1 MMEQYFAIKEQ
12 YPDCLLFYRL
22 GDFYELFY
30 EDALEAARI
39 LEITLTSR
47 NKNAEDPIPM
57 CGVPHHAAKEYI
69 RTLIEYGKKVA
80 ICEQLEDPKMTK
92 GMVKRDVVQ
101 VLTPGT
107 YMEYS
112 QQTTNNYLVAL
123 TQTADHRY
131 ALAYV
136 DVATG
141 ELKGTLLASM
151 EEVRSECSSLRTK
164 ELVVCGQISD
174 DLVEMG
180 QYFGILLSPIDAVEI
195 EASQCD
201 SLLTEI
207 TVPEVRLA
215 FEILLTY
222 LQKTQKRS
230 FTHLQQASYYQTDF
244 YLAMNYEAK
253 RNLEL
258 TTTIRTQQKQGS
270 LLWFLD
276 ETQTA
281 MGARLLKQWV
291 EKPLVIEQDIL
302 ERHAL
307 VESLNQHYFER
318 SDFIESLKRVYD
330 LERIVGKVSF
340 GTANARDLLQLKQ
353 TLAQIPTFQAI
364 AESMDSPEWS
374 QMRQQL
380 HDVPELY
387 HLIDEAIDEDAPLVL
402 SEGKIIK
409 KGYHE
414 KLDTYRETTLY
425 GKEWI
430 AALQQKER
438 DITGVKSLKISYNK
452 VFGYYIEITKA
463 NLLLL
468 DTSRYERK
476 QTLSNAERFVTP
488 ELKEKEALILEAEEK
503 STQLE
508 YELFVAVREQVKNYT
523 ILLQQLA
530 KAIAKIDVLQAFS
543 VVSEH
548 YQLVKPQISFTNRKL
563 EIIDG
568 RHPVVE
574 KVMGRTSYVPNSI
587 VMEPDNHLLLIT
599 GPNMSGKSTYMRQ
612 LALAVILSQIGC
624 FVPATSAQIP
634 IFTKIFTR
642 IGAAD
647 DLISG
652 QSTFMV
658 EMMETNVAL
667 REANAFSLLL
677 FDEIGRGT
685 ATYDGMALAEAIIGY
700 IHEHLSA
707 KVLFSTHYHELTRLS
722 EVYVDLKNV
731 HVGAIEKDGE
741 VVFLHKIMDGPAD
754 KSYGIHVAKLAGLP
768 NSLLTQAEQILENLE
783 QQAPV
788 NKITQ
793 PITTLNDANTQA
805 SEQLSLFAEE
815 NENSAVI
822 EAIQQANLMNMTPLQ
837 AMQLI
842 DEWQRMI
849 RR

>member
-30 EDALEAARI
+30 DDALEAARI

-80 ICEQLEDPKMTK
+80 ICEQMEDPKLTK
-92 GMVKRDVVQ
+92 GMVKRAVVQ

-107 YMEYS
+107 YLEHS
-112 QQTTNNYLVAL
+112 QQNVNHYLVSLVQA
-123 TQTADHRY
+123 TNGHY
-131 ALAYV
+131 GLAYV
-136 DVATG
+136 DVSTG
-141 ELKGTLLASM
+141 ELKGTILSSF
-151 EEVRSECSSLRTK
+151 EEVRSECSTLKTK
-164 ELVVCGQISD
+164 ELVLLQSQ
-174 DLVEMG
+174 EM
-180 QYFGILLSPIDAVEI
+180 PEI
-195 EASQCD
+195 EDMCAYFDILVSRIALQEESTEECAD
-201 SLLTEI
+201 LLTEI
-207 TVPEVRLA
+207 ELPAVRQA
-215 FEILLTY
+215 FACLFAY
-222 LQKTQKRS
+222 LRQTQMRS
-230 FTHLQQASYYQTDF
+230 LTHLQQASF
-244 YLAMNYEAK
+244 YETNFFLMMNYEAK

-258 TTTIRTQQKQGS
+258 TATIRTQQKQGS

-281 MGARLLKQWV
+281 MGARLLKNWL
-291 EKPLVIEQDIL
+291 EKPLIL
-302 ERHAL
+302 EQEITKRHDL

-318 SDFIESLKRVYD
+318 SDFIETLKKVYD

-340 GTANARDLLQLKQ
+340 GTANARDLLHLKQ
-353 TLAQIPTFQAI
+353 TLEQIPLFQAI
-364 AESMDSPEWS
+364 ADNVEHPQW
-374 QMRQQL
+374 QNLKKQL
-380 HDVPELY
+380 HPIPELY
-387 HLIDEAIDEDAPLVL
+387 QLIEQSIDEDAPLTL
-402 SEGKIIK
+402 SEGNLIK

-414 KLDTYRETTLY
+414 SLDRYRDTMLH

-430 AALQQKER
+430 AALQKKER
-438 DITGVKSLKISYNK
+438 EETGIKSLKISYNK

-463 NLLLL
+463 NLAQL
-468 DTSRYERK
+468 DDSRYERK
-476 QTLSNAERFVTP
+476 QTLSNAERFIIP
-488 ELKEKEALILEAEEK
+488 ELKEKEAMILEAEEK
-503 STQLE
+503 SSQLE
-508 YELFVAVREQVKNYT
+508 YSLFVAIREQVKQYT
-523 ILLQQLA
+523 HLLQELA
-530 KAIAKIDVLQAFS
+530 KAVAMIDVIQSFS

-548 YQLVKPQISFTNRKL
+548 YQLVRPTISFTDRQLNIQ
-563 EIIDG
+563 EG

-574 KVMGRTSYVPNSI
+574 KVMGRASYVPNSI
-587 VMEPDNHLLLIT
+587 VMDPEDHLLLIT

-612 LALAVILSQIGC
+612 LALCVILSQIGC
-624 FVPATSAQIP
+624 FVPAQSAKIP

-658 EMMETNVAL
+658 EMMETNAAL
-667 REANAFSLLL
+667 RGADAYSLLL

-700 IHEHLSA
+700 IHQTLEA

-722 EVYVDLKNV
+722 QVYTDLKNV
-731 HVGAIEKDGE
+731 HVGAIERDGE
-741 VVFLHKIMDGPAD
+741 VVFLHKIMEGPAD

-768 NSLLTQAEQILENLE
+768 ISLLTKAQEILTELEEQSVRTPDEKNIAQAKRETIVSQQLE
-783 QQAPV
+783 
-788 NKITQ
+788 
-793 PITTLNDANTQA
+793 
-805 SEQLSLFAEE
+805 LFSQSPKEKE
-815 NENSAVI
+815 II
-822 EAIQQANLMNMTPLQ
+822 EAVQKTDLMNMTPLA

-842 DEWQRMI
+842 ADWQSQLKG
-849 RR
+849 